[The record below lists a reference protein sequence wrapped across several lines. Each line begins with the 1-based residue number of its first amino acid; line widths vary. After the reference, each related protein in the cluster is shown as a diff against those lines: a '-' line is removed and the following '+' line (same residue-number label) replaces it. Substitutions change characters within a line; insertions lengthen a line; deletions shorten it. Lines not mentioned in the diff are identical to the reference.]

1 MNPLS
6 SEENHVLEELL
17 RLAGGMPIKT
27 EIAILSEYQ
36 KSMLRQLQRKGYLM
50 LMKKHYSVI
59 LPPNN
64 SN

>member
-1 MNPLS
+1 
-6 SEENHVLEELL
+6 LEELL